1 MKITYKS
8 VTGEAYEVEVSNE
21 WGEIIL
27 ELDRKEYIINRKE
40 TRRHTSLNNYDY
52 IDDQADSNPKLSR
65 DAFEFRNRIYIES
78 AEIMADLEKK
88 YTNQQ
93 VRNAV
98 DKLKPKQRELINAIY
113 FQGVSVTD
121 YAKKEGVVHSA
132 ISHRLRTA
140 YKALK
145 KLLEKPHF

>member
-8 VTGEAYEVEVSNE
+8 VTGETYEVEVSKE

-27 ELDRKEYIINRKE
+27 ELDRKEYNINRKE
-40 TRRHTSLNNYDY
+40 TRRHTSLNSYDY

-65 DAFEFRNRIYIES
+65 DAFEFKNGIYIES
-78 AEIMADLEKK
+78 AEIMADLENK
-88 YTNQQ
+88 YTKQHI
-93 VRNAV
+93 RNAV
-98 DKLKPKQRELINAIY
+98 DMLKPKQRELINAIY
-113 FQGVSVTD
+113 YNSVSVTD
-121 YAKKEGVVHSA
+121 YAKKEGVDHSA

-145 KLLEKPHF
+145 KLL